1 MSADEEQRALAALAD
16 ACGWGSLLRASL
28 DGCDPAERETI
39 LRAYVSQARTRAESE
54 RATAA
59 PKRAE
64 ADRLD
69 ASAGRIEAAL
79 RALAEA
85 GK

>member
-1 MSADEEQRALAALAD
+1 MSADAEQQALDALAD
-16 ACGWGSLLRASL
+16 ACGWGDLLRTSL
-28 DGCDPAERETI
+28 DGCDPAEREAI
-39 LRAYVSQARTRAESE
+39 LRAYVSQARIRAESE

-79 RALAEA
+79 RVLAGA
-85 GK
+85 S